1 MREKQMTTG
10 MGRKVPV
17 RKPRGKGFPIFNARW
32 AELSWK
38 LFYVILRAFKSMD
51 GVEEADESGL
61 CHEENV

>member
-38 LFYVILRAFKSMD
+38 LFYVILRASKSMD

-61 CHEENV
+61 CHEENA